1 MLSESGLSARD
12 VVVGYEGKPV
22 LHGVSIS
29 LHHGDAV
36 AVIGP
41 NGAGKSTLL
50 NTLAGALKATS
61 GGVSLDG
68 VPLQSIARRD
78 LAKRIAVVPQRL
90 TIGFGLTGL
99 DVVRLGRTPYLG
111 RFGSHCKSDR
121 EAVDRAI
128 EDTDCSGFA
137 ARAYSSLSGGEA
149 QRIILAM
156 ALAQETSY
164 LLLDEPTVHLDLGQQ
179 WKFMQTLVALR
190 QARNVGILAVI
201 HDLSLAGIGFDRVV
215 LLAGGR
221 IIADGTASEVI
232 TEVNVS
238 TGFDAPVK
246 VWQDGTKVRVVLDPT
261 SSIVIP
267 RVRDSNDA

>member
-1 MLSESGLSARD
+1 
-12 VVVGYEGKPV
+12 
-22 LHGVSIS
+22 
-29 LHHGDAV
+29 
-36 AVIGP
+36 
-41 NGAGKSTLL
+41 
-50 NTLAGALKATS
+50 
-61 GGVSLDG
+61 
-68 VPLQSIARRD
+68 
-78 LAKRIAVVPQRL
+78 
-90 TIGFGLTGL
+90 
-99 DVVRLGRTPYLG
+99 
-111 RFGSHCKSDR
+111 
-121 EAVDRAI
+121 
-128 EDTDCSGFA
+128 
-137 ARAYSSLSGGEA
+137 
-149 QRIILAM
+149 
-156 ALAQETSY
+156 
-164 LLLDEPTVHLDLGQQ
+164 
-179 WKFMQTLVALR
+179 MQTLVALR